1 MKLEA
6 TEEWKQA
13 VKKVEKMID
22 EKVTPLQKRVDEL
35 EHQLAALHQDKQK
48 A

>member
-1 MKLEA
+1 MKIES
-6 TEEWKQA
+6 TDEWKQA

-22 EKVTPLQKRVDEL
+22 EKVNPLKNRVAEL
-35 EHQLAALHQDKQK
+35 ERQLEALYQDKPK